1 MAPDENWFICP
12 HTKCRNLFIATAG
25 TWHGWKFLPIVGEF
39 VVQMLYGELPEVMA
53 ARWAWDR
60 DLEDIPANDA
70 LPQRELRD
78 IEI

>member
-1 MAPDENWFICP
+1 
-12 HTKCRNLFIATAG
+12 LFIATAG
-25 TWHGWKFLPIVGEF
+25 TWHGWKFLPTVGEF

-60 DLEDIPANDA
+60 DLENIPANDA